1 VARLLTEVQ
10 AAESELTASLE
21 QARTAELQAQQA
33 VEERHAADHT
43 TAVQEG
49 EQAAAEQQQSQ
60 QEMAVALS
68 PVDTC
73 IMDLCQV
80 GYSSVQQVVSVP
92 FDCVQMHVGVV
103 QEVAFVGDQDG
114 QDEFFLFERMD
125 VTTRTSAAVVE
136 GAGIPTLYNKCAV
149 SAYFSDHAH
158 CRRDSERAA
167 QTISWRFIA
176 SPEQRVPAQRGG
188 S

>member
-49 EQAAAEQQQSQ
+49 VQAAAEQQQSQ

-73 IMDLCQV
+73 NMGLCQV
-80 GYSSVQQVVSVP
+80 GYSSVQQVASVP
-92 FDCVQMHVGVV
+92 SDCVQMHVGVV

-149 SAYFSDHAH
+149 S
-158 CRRDSERAA
+158 
-167 QTISWRFIA
+167 
-176 SPEQRVPAQRGG
+176 V
-188 S
+188 